1 MGEAKPV
8 KSTSDAENRLEEK
21 VLEENEFCVGMSWRR
36 RMSEKLRVSWLRKHL
51 QGVRP
56 GDGVINS
63 CEHVLGQSL
72 DVRRR
77 PLQLHRS

>member
-1 MGEAKPV
+1 
-8 KSTSDAENRLEEK
+8 
-21 VLEENEFCVGMSWRR
+21 
-36 RMSEKLRVSWLRKHL
+36 MSEKLRVSWLRKHL

-77 PLQLHRS
+77 APATSPFVTRKIVFVT